1 MLKSIMC
8 SSSDF
13 IHDMLQGLSQ
23 VIVVIAAGK
32 QLLFRQYAIA
42 FKKSG
47 AQVPRTELAEIGPR
61 FDFSIRR
68 SRAAPDEIQTQ
79 SMKQPKVEKKKVGP
93 QFFPHQWCMPLS
105 TVAACMVMLA
115 ELCGGAVGSQSCMLI
130 RRRCFCAHLGCF
142 LAAAFCK
149 GSIDSGLCQLQE
161 KNVGYDSLEGKVGR
175 IYLPKQDLNSMALN
189 KMKVLLL

>member
-1 MLKSIMC
+1 
-8 SSSDF
+8 
-13 IHDMLQGLSQ
+13 MLQGLTQ
-23 VIVVIAAGK
+23 VIVVVAAGK

-61 FDFSIRR
+61 FDLSIRR

-93 QFFPHQWCMPLS
+93 QVSSHQWCMPLS

-115 ELCGGAVGSQSCMLI
+115 ELCGIAVGPPVQKHMFATHSTPEHTCSQGCMLI
-130 RRRCFCAHLGCF
+130 RQECSCAH
-142 LAAAFCK
+142 
-149 GSIDSGLCQLQE
+149 
-161 KNVGYDSLEGKVGR
+161 VG
-175 IYLPKQDLNSMALN
+175 
-189 KMKVLLL
+189 